1 MRDGKITERWVFSDD
16 TEAIRRFFA

>member
-16 TEAIRRFFA
+16 TEAIKRFFA